1 MPEITKGKDKT
12 QQPKDQNPGEYKK
25 LTTEQLEAKLR
36 IERTPKETL
45 EEFLEKM
52 EYDWRPNT

>member
-36 IERTPKETL
+36 VEGKEAL
-45 EEFLEKM
+45 EEFLEKI